1 MKMSYLR
8 EFWRDEKGSISLL
21 IMSLFMASLLVS
33 VTLTN
38 ISSIYLAKRALT
50 QATEAAAQRGVRNL
64 DTDSYYQSE
73 YNLWDFAENLLGEG
87 ETDPGIPID
96 CVKGR
101 VDATDALSAWIQVG
115 TTNSSSQN
123 SSSYGRS
130 NLKQIHID
138 SINCDGY
145 ELSISTSAVV
155 DLPFVLP
162 FINLESYKISSTV
175 ASIAQ
180 RKITTNYYGLD
191 IG

>member
-101 VDATDALSAWIQVG
+101 VDATDALSA
-115 TTNSSSQN
+115 
-123 SSSYGRS
+123 
-130 NLKQIHID
+130 
-138 SINCDGY
+138 
-145 ELSISTSAVV
+145 
-155 DLPFVLP
+155 
-162 FINLESYKISSTV
+162 
-175 ASIAQ
+175 
-180 RKITTNYYGLD
+180 
-191 IG
+191 